1 MNFKDWSAVLGTWV
15 SIAGALLGG
24 FMALQAYQKDI
35 EVRKSEVA
43 KQADARVVQTFAL
56 FEQFQGSEMMRIRNR
71 LTPLIQSKDVSSV
84 QGQQDLFSF
93 VDFFD
98 AVQICVDRDLCDKA
112 LADRLFGPY
121 ARGSLPAIK
130 GLIYETR
137 SLECVAGT
145 AGSQQP
151 YGFGLEVLAKGV
163 PPSADCS
170 NYPVK
175 PQSDVR

>member
-24 FMALQAYQKDI
+24 FLALQAYQQDV
-35 EVRKSEVA
+35 EVRKAEVA

-71 LTPLIQSKDVSSV
+71 LTPLIQASDTNAV

-98 AVQICVDRDLCDKA
+98 AVQICIDRDLCDEA

-121 ARGSLPAIK
+121 ARGTLPAVRH
-130 GLIYETR
+130 LLYETR
-137 SLECVAGT
+137 SLECASGT
-145 AGSQQP
+145 GSKEP
-151 YGFGLEVLAKGV
+151 YGFGLEVLATGT
-163 PPSADCS
+163 PPSSDCS
-170 NYPVK
+170 TYPLK
-175 PQSDVR
+175 PRSEAR